1 MRNRVL
7 TDQNNVFSQQWQEA
21 IEMAKSKIV
30 LAQARQ
36 KKYYDRS
43 VKECSFKRNDI
54 VLLKIM
60 SVQTGKFYMR
70 WDGPFIVIK
79 KLSDVN
85 YNISHLDDNYQ
96 IVVHV
101 NRLRKWNGDPKS
113 LNKTISLEDVNPQIQ
128 TAAPTVTKSRS
139 ENKIVSETESESES
153 ESESEKENESEKQN
167 ENEITVDIHVPNP
180 LPTNVEEDI
189 TPTQSAEA
197 AISETENTTTNP
209 TANNNKQHATVEQPQ
224 TAAAQKTRKVG
235 RPRKNQRPPKPDIQ
249 PSTHKFKLRPTTRL
263 PSKF

>member
-1 MRNRVL
+1 
-7 TDQNNVFSQQWQEA
+7 
-21 IEMAKSKIV
+21 
-30 LAQARQ
+30 
-36 KKYYDRS
+36 
-43 VKECSFKRNDI
+43 
-54 VLLKIM
+54 M

-113 LNKTISLEDVNPQIQ
+113 LNKTVSLENVNQ
-128 TAAPTVTKSRS
+128 TISPNVNIEATVPTVTRNKNNC
-139 ENKIVSETESESES
+139 ENKVVNENES
-153 ESESEKENESEKQN
+153 ESESEKENENESEKPN

-180 LPTNVEEDI
+180 LPTNVEEEI
-189 TPTQSAEA
+189 TPTQSVETAV
-197 AISETENTTTNP
+197 SETDNTTANHT
-209 TANNNKQHATVEQPQ
+209 TNNNTQHATVEQPQ
-224 TAAAQKTRKVG
+224 IAAAQKTRKVG